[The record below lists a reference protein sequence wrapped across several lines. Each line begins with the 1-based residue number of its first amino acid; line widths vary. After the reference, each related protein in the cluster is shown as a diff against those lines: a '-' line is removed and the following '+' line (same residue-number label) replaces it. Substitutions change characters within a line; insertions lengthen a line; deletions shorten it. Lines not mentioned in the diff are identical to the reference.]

1 MLFIACMIMQYGG
14 LDVTGM
20 DEVTADAIR
29 QRMSEKEWERVY
41 EMSQDRGLYQNLI
54 TSLFP
59 TVHGMHFPSEV

>member
-1 MLFIACMIMQYGG
+1 
-14 LDVTGM
+14 M

-59 TVHGMHFPSEV
+59 TIHGKLRPQTGSYCRFFCLSDIGRM

>member
-1 MLFIACMIMQYGG
+1 MHKFGG

-59 TVHGMHFPSEV
+59 TVHGKHFSKLEV

>member
-1 MLFIACMIMQYGG
+1 MVQFGG

-20 DEVTADAIR
+20 DEVTADTIR

-59 TVHGMHFPSEV
+59 TVHGKHLPQSEI